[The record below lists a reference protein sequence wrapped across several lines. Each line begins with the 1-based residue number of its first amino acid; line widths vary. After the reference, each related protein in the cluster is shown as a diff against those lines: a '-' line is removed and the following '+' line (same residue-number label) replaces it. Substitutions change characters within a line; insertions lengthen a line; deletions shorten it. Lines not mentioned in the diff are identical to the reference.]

1 MAIVLHNSMEM
12 QGNFNRDDSL
22 DSREDS
28 AGGPR
33 RDTENAR
40 SRRLPRFLNDET
52 RAEILQ
58 WIVRAMANKRVLQ
71 KVEGSHH
78 SIVLEHAWIFMF
90 IDIIYVGTIF
100 KISHLIGLCGTSVT
114 VYMLCASYFA
124 IMFSSRLSFDVYTC
138 VSGASGILHVLAFCF
153 YGMGVF
159 IMTVNISSRLKSKSA
174 TDDHGSGHR
183 YMTDYMGEASY
194 GLCERSVDY
203 DTAFAVAFIFTR
215 VVLVTMYALYFYVF
229 HESNLVGVAP
239 DIGDQDLRLSD
250 LTRDGDAE
258 DVIAFKRSVSISS
271 NHDATGDHNKLVPKL
286 GPMVGNPL
294 NQSHA
299 NTQKNTQ
306 ANAST
311 TTANTKPHTNNHGN
325 NHGNGHGNGHGKQ
338 APAAVH
344 SDSFVMRVT
353 RAYGATATKLHFN
366 RIFILKVSP
375 AIFSSLVMFM
385 MFFGV
390 SPVLVL
396 PLVAISEIC
405 GVSSAA
411 VFLCISI
418 C

>member
-1 MAIVLHNSMEM
+1 MEM
-12 QGNFNRDDSL
+12 QGNLGRDDSESSRD
-22 DSREDS
+22 DSV
-28 AGGPR
+28 GGRPR
-33 RDTENAR
+33 RDTENTR
-40 SRRLPRFLNDET
+40 SRLPRFLNDET

-58 WIVRAMANKRVLQ
+58 WIVRAMANKRILQ
-71 KVEGSHH
+71 KVDGSHH

-100 KISHLIGLCGTSVT
+100 KVSHLIGLCGTSVT
-114 VYMLCASYFA
+114 VYILCASYFA

-159 IMTVNISSRLKSKSA
+159 IMTVNISSRLKSQSG
-174 TDDHGSGHR
+174 TDDHGGGHR
-183 YMTDYMGEASY
+183 YLTSYMGEATY
-194 GLCERSVDY
+194 GSCERSLDY
-203 DTAFAVAFIFTR
+203 DIAFAVAFIFTR

-271 NHDATGDHNKLVPKL
+271 NHDATADHNKLVPKL
-286 GPMVGNPL
+286 GPMVGNPM

-299 NTQKNTQ
+299 NTQKNTHLNTH
-306 ANAST
+306 ANA
-311 TTANTKPHTNNHGN
+311 ANGHGQ
-325 NHGNGHGNGHGKQ
+325 GQGHGNGHGHGKH
-338 APAAVH
+338 APAAVAH

-375 AIFSSLVMFM
+375 AIFSSLVMLM

-390 SPVLVL
+390 SPVVVL

-405 GVSSAA
+405 GVRLCHKSS
-411 VFLCISI
+411 LSSLSI
-418 C
+418 CLTSSGLC